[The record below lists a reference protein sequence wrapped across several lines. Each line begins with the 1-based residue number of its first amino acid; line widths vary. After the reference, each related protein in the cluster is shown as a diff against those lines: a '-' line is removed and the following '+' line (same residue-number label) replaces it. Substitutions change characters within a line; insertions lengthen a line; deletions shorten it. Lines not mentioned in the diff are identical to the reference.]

1 MTSIAKRITT
11 ATTLLLSALL
21 LAAPASIS
29 AAPLAPE
36 PAPYQDRLP
45 AQRLVHG
52 KVEDKGGAGIKGAV
66 VYLKDARTASVKSAI
81 ADDDGTY
88 RFVQL
93 TPATDYE
100 IWAQLGDKKSK
111 TRAISSFDS
120 KNDFNID
127 LTIDR

>member
-1 MTSIAKRITT
+1 MISTAKRITAT
-11 ATTLLLSALL
+11 ASITLATLIF
-21 LAAPASIS
+21 AAPAITS
-29 AAPLAPE
+29 AAALAPE
-36 PAPYQDRLP
+36 PAPYQDRVP
-45 AQRLVHG
+45 AQRIVHG
-52 KVEDKGGAGIKGAV
+52 KVEDKAGAGIKGAV

-93 TPATDYE
+93 TQATDYE
-100 IWAQLGDKKSK
+100 VWAQLGEKKSK

>member
-1 MTSIAKRITT
+1 MTRNTHRLTLATALIL
-11 ATTLLLSALL
+11 ATTSLAPVATFASA
-21 LAAPASIS
+21 
-29 AAPLAPE
+29 APE
-36 PAPYQDRLP
+36 PAAAAYQDRVP
-45 AQRLVHG
+45 AQRIVHG

-93 TPATDYE
+93 AQSTDYE

-120 KNDFNID
+120 KNEFNID